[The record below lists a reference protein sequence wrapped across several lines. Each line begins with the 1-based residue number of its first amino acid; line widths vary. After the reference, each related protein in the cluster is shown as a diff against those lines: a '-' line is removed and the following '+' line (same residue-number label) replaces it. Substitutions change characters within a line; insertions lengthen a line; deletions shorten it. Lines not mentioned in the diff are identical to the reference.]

1 MNQTSPLS
9 EAAAN
14 ALAGPLTG
22 KVALVTGGSRS
33 IGAAIAIR
41 LAADG
46 AAVALTYNGSPDKA
60 AAVVA
65 DIQAAGGRALA
76 IAADAG
82 SPEAVRAA
90 VKKVVETFGSIDILV
105 NNAGIAL
112 GGPIE
117 EISFDDYQRMI
128 AVNVTGVFVATQE
141 AVRHMTAGGRIIHIG
156 SSMVRYAAF
165 PTASLYTLTKGA
177 VAGFNRS
184 LVRDLGPKGITVNT
198 VHPGPTDTDMN
209 PDGGP
214 VSKIVGPGMA
224 IGRYGKA
231 HEIASVVAYL
241 ASPEAA
247 FVTGAD
253 IVADGGFTA

>member
-1 MNQTSPLS
+1 MTKVNERLS
-9 EAAAN
+9 
-14 ALAGPLTG
+14 G
-22 KVALVTGGSRS
+22 KTALVTGGSRS
-33 IGAAIAIR
+33 IGAAIAKR

-46 AAVALTYNGSPDKA
+46 AAVAITYSASPDKA
-60 AAVVA
+60 AAVVKEIE
-65 DIQAAGGRALA
+65 DAGGRAIA
-76 IAADAG
+76 IHADSG
-82 SPEAVRAA
+82 NPDSVRAA
-90 VKKVVETFGSIDILV
+90 VAKTQEAFGSLDILV
-105 NNAGIAL
+105 N

-117 EISFDDYQRMI
+117 EIKFEDYERMI
-128 AVNVTGVFVATQE
+128 AVNVTGVFVGTQE
-141 AVRHMTAGGRIIHIG
+141 AARRMKSGGRIIHIG

-224 IGRYGKA
+224 IGRYGRDY
-231 HEIASVVAYL
+231 EVASVVAYL

>member
-1 MNQTSPLS
+1 MSQNRKTL
-9 EAAAN
+9 E
-14 ALAGPLTG
+14 G

-33 IGAAIAIR
+33 IGAAVAKR
-41 LAADG
+41 LATDG
-46 AAVALTYNGSPDKA
+46 AAVAITYHGSPEKA
-60 AAVVA
+60 AKVVSE
-65 DIQAAGGRALA
+65 IEAAGGRAIA
-76 IAADAG
+76 IRADAG
-82 SPEAVRAA
+82 DAGAVRAA
-90 VKKVVETFGSIDILV
+90 VNETAETLGGVDILV

-112 GGPIE
+112 GGPID
-117 EISFDDYQRMI
+117 EITDADYNRMI

-141 AVRHMTAGGRIIHIG
+141 AVRKMKPGGRVIHIG

-184 LVRDLGPKGITVNT
+184 LVRDLGPRGITVNT

-224 IGRYGKA
+224 IGRYGKPE
-231 HEIASVVAYL
+231 EIASVVAYL

>member
-1 MNQTSPLS
+1 MSVENDESDFPLP
-9 EAAAN
+9 E
-14 ALAGPLTG
+14 
-22 KVALVTGGSRS
+22 
-33 IGAAIAIR
+33 
-41 LAADG
+41 
-46 AAVALTYNGSPDKA
+46 KA
-60 AAVVA
+60 AAVVDA
-65 DIQAAGGRALA
+65 IKAEAGRAVA
-76 IAADAG
+76 IRADAG
-82 SPEAVRAA
+82 DAAAVRAA
-90 VKKVVETFGSIDILV
+90 VVEKVKTFGGIDILV

-112 GGPIE
+112 GGAID
-117 EISFDDYQRMI
+117 EITEADYNRMI

-141 AVRHMTAGGRIIHIG
+141 AVRNMKAGGRVIHIG

-184 LVRDLGPKGITVNT
+184 LVRDLGPRGITVNT

-224 IGRYGKA
+224 IGRYGKPD
-231 HEIASVVAYL
+231 EIASVVAYL
-241 ASPEAA
+241 SSPEAA

>member
-1 MNQTSPLS
+1 MTENRKTL
-9 EAAAN
+9 E
-14 ALAGPLTG
+14 G

-33 IGAAIAIR
+33 IGAAVAKR
-41 LAADG
+41 LATDG
-46 AAVALTYNGSPDKA
+46 AAVAITYHGSPEKA
-60 AAVVA
+60 ATVVEA
-65 DIQAAGGRALA
+65 IEAAGGRALA
-76 IAADAG
+76 IRADAG
-82 SPEAVRAA
+82 DAGAVRAA
-90 VKKVVETFGSIDILV
+90 VNEVATTLGGVDILV

-112 GGPIE
+112 GGPID
-117 EISFDDYQRMI
+117 EITDADYNRMI

-141 AVRHMTAGGRIIHIG
+141 AVRRMKPGGRVIHIG

-184 LVRDLGPKGITVNT
+184 LVRDLGPRGITVNT

-224 IGRYGKA
+224 IGRYGKPE
-231 HEIASVVAYL
+231 EIASVVSYL

>member
-1 MNQTSPLS
+1 MSATHSTQLPLS
-9 EAAAN
+9 
-14 ALAGPLTG
+14 G

-33 IGAAIAIR
+33 IGAAIARR
-41 LAADG
+41 LAADR
-46 AAVALTYNGSPDKA
+46 AAVALTYSASPDKA
-60 AAVVA
+60 ADVVRA
-65 DIQAAGGRALA
+65 IEAAGGRALA
-76 IAADAG
+76 IQADSGNPA
-82 SPEAVRAA
+82 AVRAA
-90 VKKVVETFGSIDILV
+90 VAGAVEAFGGIDILV
-105 NNAGIAL
+105 NNAGLAL

-117 EISFDDYQRMI
+117 EISLETYERMI

-141 AVRHMTAGGRIIHIG
+141 AARHMKAGGRIVHIG
-156 SSMVRYAAF
+156 SSMTRYAAF

-177 VAGFNRS
+177 ISGFNRS
-184 LVRDLGPKGITVNT
+184 LVRDLGPRGITVNT

-224 IGRYGKA
+224 IGRYGKDY
-231 HEIASVVAYL
+231 EIASVVAFL
-241 ASPEAA
+241 AGPESA

>member
-1 MNQTSPLS
+1 MKEIEN
-9 EAAAN
+9 
-14 ALAGPLTG
+14 
-22 KVALVTGGSRS
+22 
-33 IGAAIAIR
+33 
-41 LAADG
+41 
-46 AAVALTYNGSPDKA
+46 
-60 AAVVA
+60 
-65 DIQAAGGRALA
+65 AGGRAIA
-76 IAADAG
+76 IHADSG
-82 SPEAVRAA
+82 NPESVRAA
-90 VKKVVETFGSIDILV
+90 VAKPEETFGSLDILV

-117 EISFDDYQRMI
+117 DIKFEDYERMI
-128 AVNVTGVFVATQE
+128 AVNVTGVFVGTQE
-141 AVRHMTAGGRIIHIG
+141 AARRMKSGGRIIHIG

-231 HEIASVVAYL
+231 YEVASVVAYL

>member
-1 MNQTSPLS
+1 MTTQTLPL
-9 EAAAN
+9 A
-14 ALAGPLTG
+14 G

-33 IGAAIAIR
+33 IGAAIARR

-46 AAVALTYNGSPDKA
+46 AQVALTYSASPDKA
-60 AAVVA
+60 REVV
-65 DIQAAGGRALA
+65 QAIANEGGSAIA

-82 SPEAVRAA
+82 EPQAMRAA
-90 VKKVVETFGSIDILV
+90 VAQTVDTFGRIDILV
-105 NNAGIAL
+105 NNAGLAL

-117 EISFDDYQRMI
+117 DIEFETYQRMI

-141 AVRHMTAGGRIIHIG
+141 AVRQMKDGGRVIHIG
-156 SSMVRYAAF
+156 SSMTRYAAF

-177 VAGFNRS
+177 ITGFNRS

-209 PDGGP
+209 PDGGA
-214 VSKIVGPGMA
+214 VSDFVKPGIA
-224 IGRYGKA
+224 VGRYGQP
-231 HEIASVVAYL
+231 HEIASLVAFL
-241 ASPEAA
+241 AGPQAA
-247 FVTGAD
+247 FITGAD

>member
-1 MNQTSPLS
+1 MS
-9 EAAAN
+9 ETTKS
-14 ALAGPLTG
+14 LAG
-22 KVALVTGGSRS
+22 KAALVTGGSRS
-33 IGAAIAIR
+33 IGAAVAKR
-41 LAADG
+41 LAKDG
-46 AAVALTYNGSPDKA
+46 AAVAITYHGSPDKA

-65 DIQAAGGRALA
+65 EIETAGGRAVA
-76 IAADAG
+76 IKADAG
-82 SPEAVRAA
+82 DAAAVRAA
-90 VKKVVETFGSIDILV
+90 VAETVKLFGSVDILV

-112 GGPIE
+112 GGPID
-117 EISFDDYQRMI
+117 EITEADYARMI

-141 AVRHMTAGGRIIHIG
+141 AVRSMKPGGRIIHIG

-184 LVRDLGPKGITVNT
+184 LVRDLGPRGITVNT

-224 IGRYGKA
+224 IGRYGRPE
-231 HEIASVVAYL
+231 EIASVVAYL

>member
-1 MNQTSPLS
+1 MSQNRKTL
-9 EAAAN
+9 E
-14 ALAGPLTG
+14 G

-33 IGAAIAIR
+33 IGAAVAKR
-41 LAADG
+41 LATDG
-46 AAVALTYNGSPDKA
+46 AAVAITYHGSPEKA
-60 AAVVA
+60 ATVVA
-65 DIQAAGGRALA
+65 EIEAAGGRAIA
-76 IAADAG
+76 IRADAG
-82 SPEAVRAA
+82 DAGAVRAA
-90 VKKVVETFGSIDILV
+90 VNETAETLGGVDILV

-112 GGPIE
+112 GGPID
-117 EISFDDYQRMI
+117 EITDADYNRMI

-141 AVRHMTAGGRIIHIG
+141 TVRKMKPGGRVIHIG
-156 SSMVRYAAF
+156 SSTVRYAAF

-184 LVRDLGPKGITVNT
+184 LVRDLGPRGITVNT

-224 IGRYGKA
+224 IGRYGKPE
-231 HEIASVVAYL
+231 EIASVVAYL